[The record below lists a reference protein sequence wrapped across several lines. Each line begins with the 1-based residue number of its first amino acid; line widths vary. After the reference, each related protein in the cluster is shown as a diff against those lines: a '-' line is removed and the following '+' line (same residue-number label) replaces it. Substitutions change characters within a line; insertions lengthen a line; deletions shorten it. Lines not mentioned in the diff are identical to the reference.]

1 MGFSHGNFYFL
12 TGFLIGPYPK
22 WNNGPGSSM
31 NSLLWYLG
39 NNDDISK
46 RIYRIISSNGIE
58 WSITMLW

>member
-22 WNNGPGSSM
+22 WNNDPGSSM

-39 NNDDISK
+39 
-46 RIYRIISSNGIE
+46 G
-58 WSITMLW
+58 